1 MEKGV
6 WQGCVLVPLLF
17 NMNITLVLL
26 VAEKHIIADAAIM
39 DSIVQLQRKEEKGE
53 TRGKTRVGNVDEQGK
68 EEEAQML
75 RGMLNA
81 DDAGIVWRS
90 PGGLEIMITVIGG
103 LEIMITVIVTACAAF
118 GLAVSEA
125 NMDTMCPQT
134 NHRGKVSFA
143 VIAAGQVFKQTIELV
158 YLGGAVS
165 VDRNLSIEATR
176 RLQRAWSCLAAVC
189 LALFPTRDCRKLLN
203 KSVI

>member
-90 PGGLEIMITVIGG
+90 PGG